1 MDLAIAHISFL
12 NFRSYEAFDLDGIGP
27 LTVLVGPNAAG
38 KTNVVEGIG
47 LLTAQS
53 SFRHAPVDQLVR
65 AGAPFARLTADVTD
79 GSRQLELAVQMAE
92 GKKKHLLNGKPKR
105 TADLK
110 GLVPSVTFT
119 PDDLELAK
127 GGHVGAPRRA
137 GRAGLAAVGQP
148 LPHPA
153 RLREGAAPQEPPAE
167 GRGAGCAGG
176 GDERD
181 AGHVRRAAFVL
192 PRRAV
197 REAGGFDGVVLR
209 RDHRRA

>member
-79 GSRQLELAVQMAE
+79 GSRQLELAVQMTE

-119 PDDLELAK
+119 PDDLERAK
-127 GGHVGAPRRA
+127 GAMS
-137 GRAGLAAVGQP
+137 
-148 LPHPA
+148 
-153 RLREGAAPQEPPAE
+153 
-167 GRGAGCAGG
+167 
-176 GDERD
+176 
-181 AGHVRRAAFVL
+181 VRRAAL
-192 PRRAV
+192 DALGSQLSATTLSGAITRRCCAT
-197 REAGGFDGVVLR
+197 RTAC
-209 RDHRRA
+209 

>member
-53 SFRHAPVDQLVR
+53 SFRHAPVDQGVR

-110 GLVPSVTFT
+110 GLVPVSYTQLDVYKRQ
-119 PDDLELAK
+119 PK
-127 GGHVGAPRRA
+127 GRSLRRGKPRK
-137 GRAGLAAVGQP
+137 
-148 LPHPA
+148 
-153 RLREGAAPQEPPAE
+153 
-167 GRGAGCAGG
+167 
-176 GDERD
+176 
-181 AGHVRRAAFVL
+181 FVL
-192 PRRAV
+192 N
-197 REAGGFDGVVLR
+197 VL
-209 RDHRRA
+209 DHAWMAIFSTVFIFFAQLDCGKC